1 VPAFTLPD
9 PPLRDGRFFL
19 RGFVDGDISA
29 FWSGTRLPEVDQAWS
44 RKLPDEAA
52 AREYVHE
59 FVPAR
64 MAEGRAVVLALAD
77 ATTDDFLGIVMV
89 FLADWEQRT
98 VETGFWLTREAR
110 GRGAAVAGI
119 RMMTDWVM
127 HAFGIERVWAL
138 TQPDN
143 DGAQRA
149 LDRAGFQREGI
160 LRGFERT
167 AEGRRDCVSFCRLAT
182 DP

>member
-1 VPAFTLPD
+1 V
-9 PPLRDGRFFL
+9 L
-19 RGFVDGDISA
+19 RGFVDADVSA

-44 RKLPDEAA
+44 RKLPNEAA

-64 MAEGRAVVLALAD
+64 MAEGRAIVLALAD

-89 FLADWEQRT
+89 FFADWEERT
-98 VETGFWLTREAR
+98 VELGFWLTREAR

-119 RMMTDWVM
+119 RMMSDWVIR
-127 HAFGIERVWAL
+127 ALGFERIWGL

-143 DGAQRA
+143 AGALRA
-149 LDRAGFQREGI
+149 LDGAGFQREGV
-160 LRGFERT
+160 LRAFERT
-167 AEGRRDCVSFCRLAT
+167 ADGRRDCVSLSRLAT